1 MNDIEVS
8 AGSQE
13 SNEPLDPYPVSD
25 PVTDPI
31 IDPLPAPLPDPVPY
45 PEPVPD
51 SPPAPET
58 PIVPLPN

>member
-1 MNDIEVS
+1 MNSIEVS

-13 SNEPLDPYPVSD
+13 PNESLDPY

-45 PEPVPD
+45 PEPVPNL
-51 SPPAPET
+51 PPATET